1 MNELLVR
8 WGEDR
13 NAGKLPAAERSLDAA
28 RKIGEAL
35 AEIGGDRMV
44 SHAVLEIDQAQ
55 ASLTT
60 SRLARA
66 HTAFGAA
73 TRLFRDLSVEASG
86 SQFAEAHREFS
97 RTGSL
102 MVLWADCG
110 LAGVE
115 LSRHH
120 YEPAFQIFATLA
132 KQVDRRLYPALY
144 GRISW
149 GMGLIRGRQG
159 KLTEAL
165 GYYRE
170 AEAAFEKAHEVYNEL
185 TMESMSAEG
194 LKLLGQDE
202 PAWAYRYRALA
213 ALTVLPPGRQLH
225 NLFWEAADDLL
236 LNGQQPAAKVFQEEG
251 VEVARQSRDPFMIAE
266 SLYRRGRI
274 LAALGRTSEALRDIA
289 EARAVNARGAS
300 EVTRATT
307 AADIDRIEGEIR
319 LQGEPR
325 AAVKLLT
332 RAFNS
337 FREDG
342 RPAEEILCRLTRGRA
357 YLSVGLEAEAEA
369 DLAAALASFEAER
382 EAISAPAF
390 RQSFSEAAQSLF
402 DEMILLQAD
411 RRRDPR
417 RALAIAE
424 QARTVP
430 ESDGARPTDKI
441 DSEAARSLDSRLIPP
456 DIALVEYAL
465 SGDRLLVW
473 TLRRSGIEFID
484 RGIVPEAFATQV
496 ADFVTAV
503 RSGSDSA
510 IAAASANLYS
520 ELIPPLIEDLPG
532 SVQLVFVPDRS
543 LNGVPFAA
551 LRNPRTGRYLVEE
564 RALSVAPSVAL
575 YLARLSRSSTRDRKH
590 WSALLVSNPTF
601 DRQLFPFADLPGAA
615 AEVAEVQ
622 GLYANPLV
630 LSGRD
635 EPTRSRL
642 LAEIDRHEVFGFAGH
657 AVFNPRTP
665 EDSYLVAA
673 PESSDRGTIL
683 ARDIAALRFHRL
695 RLVVLTACHTSAA
708 TSRRIGGLS
717 GLAKPFLEAGAS
729 SVLAALWD
737 IDDNAAGRLSAEFHR
752 SILESGDAAQAL
764 RMAQLSALHDVRSSS
779 RSPNLWAGFQ
789 VIGELR

>member
-1 MNELLVR
+1 ME
-8 WGEDR
+8 
-13 NAGKLPAAERSLDAA
+13 
-28 RKIGEAL
+28 
-35 AEIGGDRMV
+35 
-44 SHAVLEIDQAQ
+44 
-55 ASLTT
+55 
-60 SRLARA
+60 
-66 HTAFGAA
+66 
-73 TRLFRDLSVEASG
+73 
-86 SQFAEAHREFS
+86 
-97 RTGSL
+97 
-102 MVLWADCG
+102 LWADCG

-115 LSRHH
+115 LSRHR

-132 KQVDRRLYPALY
+132 KQVDRHLYPALY

-170 AEAAFEKAHEVYNEL
+170 AEAAFEKAHEVYNKL

-194 LKLLGQDE
+194 LKLLGEDE

-213 ALTVLPPGRQLH
+213 VLTVLPPGRQLH

-236 LNGQQPAAKVFQEEG
+236 RNGQQPAAKAFQEEG
-251 VEVARQSRDPFMIAE
+251 VEVARQTRDPFMIAE

-274 LAALGRTSEALRDIA
+274 LAALGRHSEALRDVA

-319 LQGEPR
+319 LQGDPR
-325 AAVKLLT
+325 GAVMLLT
-332 RAFNS
+332 RALNS
-337 FREDG
+337 FREEG
-342 RPAEEILCRLTRGRA
+342 RPSEEILCRLTRARA
-357 YLSVGLEAEAEA
+357 YLGLELNAEAET
-369 DLAAALASFEAER
+369 DLAAALASFAAER

-402 DEMILLQAD
+402 DEMILLQSD
-411 RRRDPR
+411 RRRDPS

-430 ESDGARPTDKI
+430 ELDGSRPTDKI
-441 DSEAARSLDSRLIPP
+441 GSEEARSLDPHLIPP

-484 RGIVPEAFATQV
+484 RRIAPEAFATRM

-503 RSGSDSA
+503 RSGSESA
-510 IAAASANLYS
+510 IAAVSASLYS
-520 ELIPPLIEDLPG
+520 ELIPPLIEGLPS
-532 SVQLVFVPDRS
+532 SVQLVFIPDRF

-564 RALSVAPSVAL
+564 RALSVAPSATL
-575 YLARLSRSSTRDRKH
+575 YIARLSQGSTRDRKH
-590 WSALLVSNPTF
+590 WSALLVSNPAF
-601 DRQLFPFADLPGAA
+601 DRQLFPFVDLPGAA

-635 EPTRSRL
+635 ATRSRL

-657 AVFNPRTP
+657 AVFNPRTL

-695 RLVVLTACHTSAA
+695 RLVVLSACHTSAA

-729 SVLAALWD
+729 AVVATLWD
-737 IDDNAAGRLSAEFHR
+737 IDDTAAGRLSAEFHR
-752 SILESGDAAQAL
+752 RFLESGDTAQAL
-764 RMAQLSALHDVRSSS
+764 RAAQLSALRDVRSST
-779 RSPNLWAGFQ
+779 RSPNHWAGFQ
-789 VIGELR
+789 VVGGLR